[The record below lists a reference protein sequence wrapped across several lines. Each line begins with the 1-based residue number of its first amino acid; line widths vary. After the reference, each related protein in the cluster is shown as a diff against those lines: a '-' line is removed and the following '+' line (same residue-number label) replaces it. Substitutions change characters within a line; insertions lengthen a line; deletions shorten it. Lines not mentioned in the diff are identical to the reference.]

1 VTLFETETIADLMWE
16 QGHGEE
22 AIALC
27 GRLAARAREP
37 ERQRLLAKAETW
49 QRALAGRS
57 ARPPMPGRSTRTAG
71 GFPIVP
77 PPDKRRSGDTANDR
91 TQVDAPATAGSPD
104 TTAGTASVTLRPT
117 TVGLTL
123 AWSLPA
129 GTSGRATSP
138 PSAELFLVRRTP
150 EGLDVQRRT
159 LPLGAMQGTVD
170 LPVAELHSA
179 RAAVGFLETDGFRP
193 LARSSLLQAPAPR
206 ADPSSSR

>member
-1 VTLFETETIADLMWE
+1 MTLFETETIADLMWE

-37 ERQRLLAKAETW
+37 ERQRLMAKAETW
-49 QRALAGRS
+49 QRALAGRP

-71 GFPIVP
+71 GFPAVP
-77 PPDKRRSGDTANDR
+77 ARDQRGSTDTGHER
-91 TQVDAPATAGSPD
+91 TQVDAPATAGGPD
-104 TTAGTASVTLRPT
+104 PTAAVTLRQTPA
-117 TVGLTL
+117 GLTL

-129 GTSGRATSP
+129 STSGRAPSP

-159 LPLGAMQGTVD
+159 LPLGAMQGTLD

-179 RAAVGFLETDGFRP
+179 RAAVGFLETEGFRP
-193 LARSSLLQAPAPR
+193 LARSSLLQAPASR
-206 ADPSSSR
+206 ADPSSST